1 MGRLSDG
8 EELLRHLRPPSD
20 VLNGEALWWWKETSV
35 ELTSIEPSEIVGCS
49 CDGYSQL
56 DAYLEAR
63 LREVELVA
71 VCAGARPVAGRTDG
85 RLALNQSA
93 MASAR
98 SRPVACLAANHPA
111 ADSTVNQP
119 AMDSAGSCPTGRAV
133 PVAYGVATWRDVE
146 LGCERAHASTS
157 RVLAIGASSAD
168 AALLERAW
176 VGVAF
181 ADGSPAAISAADA
194 VTRLTAGH
202 GGLESLLAELEDLR
216 ANAS

>member
-1 MGRLSDG
+1 M
-8 EELLRHLRPPSD
+8 
-20 VLNGEALWWWKETSV
+20 
-35 ELTSIEPSEIVGCS
+35 ELTSIEPREIVGCS

-63 LREVELVA
+63 LREVDLVA

-98 SRPVACLAANHPA
+98 SRPVACLAANHSA

-133 PVAYGVATWRDVE
+133 PVAYGVATWHDVE
-146 LGCERAHASTS
+146 LACERVHARAD
-157 RVLAIGASSAD
+157 RVLAIGASAAD
-168 AALLERAW
+168 AGVLDRAW
-176 VGVAF
+176 VGVAL
-181 ADGSPAAISAADA
+181 AGASPAAISAADA
-194 VTRLTAGH
+194 VTRLASDR